1 MDSSLLELL
10 VCPVSKTNLLY
21 DKEKQE
27 LISLAAR
34 LAYPVRQGIPIMLSD
49 EARIL
54 DDAEITNLAPKK

>member
-21 DKEKQE
+21 NKEKQE

-54 DDAEITNLAPKK
+54 DDVEITNLAPKK